1 MNKISK
7 KILAIVTMA
16 AFVVTMMPF
25 AAFAAEPADVQTSE
39 FHVVD
44 RNGDVLDEV
53 SVDAKDTVTA
63 QFIINDGEGIG
74 TNADLIADVQK
85 VKIWAVDNKTQQVT
99 SALVVT
105 PVDGDATS
113 PKVEKCGDN
122 RNVYKVMDP
131 TNNGDKVNISF
142 NRAGEYTVYAG
153 VGDFGENGSVAP
165 IEKLQGDSVVIVE
178 GTTNEVATVTVNG
191 APYEDGEVVPVINVG
206 EDFIANGIDTYTI
219 TGVAKDEKGNFVRNA
234 TFTLDTNKSG
244 IDLEETTVKTNNVG
258 EFEIT
263 FSMTKA
269 DTYRIYV
276 DGDISLTLQV
286 KKAADTKIDTI
297 TNTTENAKTLLAG
310 TDKNFA
316 EAAEV
321 SLADA
326 VQFTLA
332 YDNGVELSNTEADQI
347 VIDAEPAADLT
358 DAAKHSKYLSIEQKP
373 EKSKLTAGD
382 LKLAW
387 SSAKEAYTLVYV
399 GNQDADKDLLA
410 GEYTVKV
417 ALTSGKSAEATFTLA
432 KFGTVQDLAID
443 MNVLTSGTVANPTLG
458 ADITDEVVLGNKVFG
473 TVKYVDENGI
483 EVTANKATVQVGI
496 NGAAIESGNT
506 ENNLPDFGITTK
518 ATDNENLLGTVITV
532 TAFDTKVGKMVAAEL
547 TVVDGKTANTL
558 AFDSENG
565 EANKTNTVEV
575 SIVDED
581 GDLVRETGDM
591 YAYIA
596 DQSNEDANIEVTPA
610 GTNGVKNGKG
620 DLKIFSD
627 KETTVDVVVA
637 VKVGNAVYAKTLSYT
652 VGAEDINADTTV
664 VMTIGSS
671 DIVVN
676 NDVVTGDA
684 APFVDSN
691 WRTMVPVRAL
701 SQSFGGSAEWDG
713 DARTVTVENGD
724 TTIVFTADSDKYT
737 VNGEEKTMDTE
748 LTIVDG
754 RTYVP
759 VKFVAE
765 ELGYTVTALK
775 DAAGLTASV
784 VIQK

>member
-25 AAFAAEPADVQTSE
+25 AAFAAVNDGDYQTSCYKVVDGDQEVYVKEAVATAFEINATGGEPATDISNVKVWAT
-39 FHVVD
+39 
-44 RNGDVLDEV
+44 
-53 SVDAKDTVTA
+53 DA
-63 QFIINDGEGIG
+63 QGR
-74 TNADLIADVQK
+74 
-85 VKIWAVDNKTQQVT
+85 VT
-99 SALVVT
+99 SAATFYSDEEMENELDALDTGVYNVPEANNT
-105 PVDGDATS
+105 AKVYVAFARDG
-113 PKVEKCGDN
+113 
-122 RNVYKVMDP
+122 VY
-131 TNNGDKVNISF
+131 TIH
-142 NRAGEYTVYAG
+142 AG
-153 VGDFGENGSVAP
+153 VGNYSADKDVDKLDQLSYYDDAKTITVLATEKTVNHVQLNGADKSEGVGTENV
-165 IEKLQGDSVVIVE
+165 ILHDGDS
-178 GTTNEVATVTVNG
+178 ATYTLSDSFLV
-191 APYEDGEVVPVINVG
+191 
-206 EDFIANGIDTYTI
+206 NGIDTYTI
-219 TGVAKDEKGNFVRNA
+219 TGYAYDSANKALRNE
-234 TFTLDTNKSG
+234 TFTVETNRG
-244 IDLEETTVKTNNVG
+244 TLDLEEATVTTDNSGK
-258 EFEIT
+258 FEIK
-263 FSMTKA
+263 FSMTA
-269 DTYRIYV
+269 
-276 DGDISLTLQV
+276 
-286 KKAADTKIDTI
+286 AADYKLYVTNDDIEFTVNVNRADASELDTI
-297 TNTTENAKTLLAG
+297 ENTTSDAKTLLASNDSKYAAQG
-310 TDKNFA
+310 ATNF
-316 EAAEV
+316 
-321 SLADA
+321 ADA
-326 VQFTLA
+326 VQFTITK
-332 YDNGVELSNTEADQI
+332 DNGEVATEQSAI
-347 VIDAEPAADLT
+347 AAEPAADK
-358 DAAKHSKYLSIEQKP
+358 DSAKDHSKYLTVVDKP
-373 EKSKLTAGD
+373 EKSKIDADD
-382 LKLAW
+382 LELIWNAE
-387 SSAKEAYTLVYV
+387 KEAYTLQYV
-399 GNQDADKDLLA
+399 GTNAKADLID

-518 ATDNENLLGTVITV
+518 ANTTDNENLLGTVITV
-532 TAFDTKVGKMVAAEL
+532 TAFDTKVGKMTAAEL

-627 KETTVDVVVA
+627 KETSVDVVVA
-637 VKVGNAVYAKTLSYT
+637 VKVGNAVYAKTLTYT
-652 VGAEDINADTTV
+652 IGEEDINADTTV

-737 VNGEEKTMDTE
+737 VNGEEKTMDTA
-748 LTIVDG
+748 LTIVEG

-775 DAAGLTASV
+775 DAQGLTASV